1 MHNQIAPLFILN
13 IDIGKSEPA
22 LLKIYSAEHI
32 ESVAE
37 DFVQRNE
44 IPMELKAM
52 LVDNIRE
59 NLNRIQNKKM
69 VRNKS
74 GNVGERLYQQ
84 SVLQSEKKKL
94 NFIWDFYE
102 YFFVF

>member
-22 LLKIYSAEHI
+22 LLKIYSPDHV

-37 DFVQRNE
+37 DFIKRNE
-44 IPMELKAM
+44 IPIELKAM
-52 LVDNIRE
+52 LIQNIKE
-59 NLNRIQNKKM
+59 NLDKIPNKKM
-69 VRNKS
+69 IRNKS

-94 NFIWDFYE
+94 N
-102 YFFVF
+102 